1 MEDNELGLTED
12 QLWDFDDENRD
23 FEQKMDG
30 YIAKKARQQ
39 AKVEDAQQNQFNE
52 SILQKTCVAAGVHTR
67 AAFDALKYSDRAKY
81 NALIGSF
88 HENAAATYKNIAEKA
103 SKGSPASPQKTEK
116 QAVSPQGGLGF
127 VARHPAKAPE
137 EIAVLKEKGR
147 NEQLSDE
154 ELVDILGAALK

>member
-1 MEDNELGLTED
+1 MERDPATGQWTKEPIFDEEWDDLDNQIDKMSAVYQHKQTEAD
-12 QLWDFDDENRD
+12 N
-23 FEQKMDG
+23 
-30 YIAKKARQQ
+30 
-39 AKVEDAQQNQFNE
+39 AQQTQFTGH
-52 SILQKTCVAAGVHTR
+52 ILQKTCEAAGINSPQEL
-67 AAFDALKYSDRAKY
+67 DALKYSDRAKY